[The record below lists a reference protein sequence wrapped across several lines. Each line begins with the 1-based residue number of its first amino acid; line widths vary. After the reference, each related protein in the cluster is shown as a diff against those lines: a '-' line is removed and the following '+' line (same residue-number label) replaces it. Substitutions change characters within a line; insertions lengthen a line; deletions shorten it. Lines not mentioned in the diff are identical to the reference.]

1 MLWDFTLQGYL
12 ARHSLVGKA
21 ADSCY
26 GKYMAYELN
35 EKCAVAGVITSKR
48 GVNTA
53 AMVYECLFA
62 MQHRGVEASGIVSET
77 TEGTLQ
83 SRREDGMVVDVYDA
97 EDIARLSG
105 PLAIGHNRYSTSG
118 AKCGHAQ
125 PVVDKPI
132 GLSLSV
138 NGNLPSTKKLETFL
152 ARHGIRTIGMNDVE
166 MMGYAVAQ
174 HIRMG
179 HTLPEAIVLAYP
191 LFTGAFS
198 AVALHNGTLAAF
210 RDAHGIRPLAL
221 GKVEGGYALASETCG
236 LDIIDA
242 TYIREIEPGEMIVIT
257 QDDVTSHTLA
267 AGEYKLDMFEF
278 VYFARHDS
286 RLYGKSV
293 NEVRRRFGEQL
304 AREHPPVTA
313 NQSNIVVVPVPDTSV
328 PAAEGYADALGLRH
342 SQALIKNRYIGRT
355 FMQPTHDSRRRQL
368 RRKHNIV
375 PEAVK
380 GKDVILIDDSIVRL
394 NTMPRLVDLVYT
406 SGAASVSVLIASA
419 PVRFPDFYGIDTP
432 DQSELAAANMT
443 ITQMKE
449 QLGSS
454 KKCVDLGYLSLQ
466 GMVAATGLP
475 AHMFNLSCFTG
486 DYPIDIGERKTEVHA
501 PVSMEGAGVTAPP
514 RKHQSRTAAI
524 AHPVR

>member
-1 MLWDFTLQGYL
+1 
-12 ARHSLVGKA
+12 VGKA
-21 ADSCY
+21 GNSCY

-35 EKCAVAGVITSKR
+35 EKCAVTGVITSKQ

-53 AMVYECLFA
+53 AMVYECLYA
-62 MQHRGVEASGIVSET
+62 MQHRGTEASGIVSEA
-77 TEGTLQ
+77 GDGSLQ
-83 SRREDGMVVDVYDA
+83 ARREDGMVIDVYDA

-118 AKCGHAQ
+118 AKHGHAQ

-132 GLSLSV
+132 GLALSV
-138 NGNLPSTKKLETFL
+138 NGNLPSTKKLEAFL
-152 ARHGIRTIGMNDVE
+152 AHHGIRTAGMNDVE

-179 HTLPEAIVLAYP
+179 HTLPEAITLAYP

-198 AVALHNGTLAAF
+198 AVALHNGSLVAF

-242 TYIREIEPGEMIVIT
+242 TYIREVEPGEMLVIT
-257 QDDVTSHTLA
+257 PDGLASHMLA
-267 AGEYKLDMFEF
+267 ESEYKLDMFEF

-293 NEVRRRFGEQL
+293 NEVRRRFGEVL
-304 AREHPPVTA
+304 AREHPPTA
-313 NQSNIVVVPVPDTSV
+313 ADRRNAVVVPVPDTSI

-355 FMQPTHDSRRRQL
+355 FMQPTPDRRRRQL
-368 RRKHNIV
+368 RRKHNIIS
-375 PEAVK
+375 EAVK
-380 GKDVILIDDSIVRL
+380 DKDVILIDDSIVRL
-394 NTMPRLVDLVYT
+394 NTMPRLVDLVYA
-406 SGAASVSVLIASA
+406 SGAASVSVLIASP

-443 ITQMKE
+443 IAQMKAKM
-449 QLGSS
+449 GSS
-454 KKCVDLGYLSLQ
+454 NKCRDFGYLSLQ

-486 DYPIDIGERKTEVHA
+486 EYPIDIGERKAEVRA
-501 PVSMEGAGVTAPP
+501 PVSMEGTGVAASP
-514 RKHQSRTAAI
+514 RKRQSRTTAVP
-524 AHPVR
+524 HPVQ